1 MIKTNTE
8 PTRVTIA
15 RARAGEEAALIELY
29 EWYKP
34 RIQRFLYYRTRDRHA
49 AEDLT
54 TEVFLRMLQNLPSFQ
69 FQGTPFQAWLFQIAR
84 NLVVDD
90 FRKQSVRNHEPIDE
104 ALAANQEPPEEIA
117 QGRILRTEL
126 QNALLELTDGQL
138 DVITLRFI
146 AGQSIADVAQA
157 LEKSESAVKSLQ
169 ARGLKALEQ
178 RLAAREVTN
187 EPSRQ

>member
-1 MIKTNTE
+1 MNNKNDE
-8 PTRVTIA
+8 PSKAIIA

-34 RIQRFLYYRTRDRHA
+34 RVYRFLYYRLRDKHS

-54 TEVFLRMLQNLPSFQ
+54 TEVFLRMLQSLPSFQ

-90 FRKQSVRNHEPIDE
+90 FRRQSVRNHDPLDE
-104 ALAANQEPPEEIA
+104 VLEANEELPEEIA
-117 QGRILRTEL
+117 QGRMMKAEL
-126 QNALLELTDGQL
+126 QDALLELTAGQL
-138 DVITLRFI
+138 DVIALRFI

-157 LEKSESAVKSLQ
+157 LDKSESAVKSLQ

-178 RLAAREVTN
+178 RLAGEEVTN
-187 EPSRQ
+187 ELSRR

>member
-1 MIKTNTE
+1 MTKENDE
-8 PTRVTIA
+8 PTKAIIA

-34 RIQRFLYYRTRDRHA
+34 RVYRFLYYRLRDKHA

-90 FRKQSVRNHEPIDE
+90 FRKQSIRNHDPLDE
-104 ALAANQEPPEEIA
+104 ALEANEAPPEEIT
-117 QGRILRTEL
+117 QGRMLKAGL
-126 QNALLELTDGQL
+126 QDALLELTAGQL

-157 LEKSESAVKSLQ
+157 LDKSESAVKSLQ
-169 ARGLKALEQ
+169 ARGLKTLEQ
-178 RLAAREVTN
+178 RLVGQEVTN
-187 EPSRQ
+187 ELSRR

>member
-1 MIKTNTE
+1 MKSANDE
-8 PTRVTIA
+8 PTRATIA

-34 RIQRFLYYRTRDRHA
+34 RILRFLYYRLGDKHA

-90 FRKQSVRNHEPIDE
+90 FRKQRVRNHEPIDE
-104 ALAANQEPPEEIA
+104 MLVASEALPEEIA
-117 QGRILRTEL
+117 QGRMLKAKLRD
-126 QNALLELTDGQL
+126 ALLELTADQL

-157 LEKSESAVKSLQ
+157 LDKSESAVKSLQ
-169 ARGLKALEQ
+169 ARGLKTLEEL
-178 RLAAREVTN
+178 LAGQEVTH
-187 EPSRQ
+187 EPSRR

>member
-1 MIKTNTE
+1 MIRTNDE
-8 PTRVTIA
+8 PTRATIA
-15 RARAGEEAALIELY
+15 RAKAGEEAALIELY

-34 RIQRFLYYRTRDRHA
+34 RIQRFLYYRIRDRHA

-54 TEVFLRMLQNLPSFQ
+54 TEVFLRMLQNLSSFH
-69 FQGTPFQAWLFQIAR
+69 FQGSPFQSWLFRIAR

-104 ALAANQEPPEEIA
+104 ALAAKEDPPDQIA
-117 QGRILRTEL
+117 QGRILRAEL
-126 QNALLELTDGQL
+126 QNALLELTPDQL

-169 ARGLKALEQ
+169 ARGLRTLEQ
-178 RLAAREVTN
+178 RLATREMTN
-187 EPSRQ
+187 GPSR